1 MGRLWSIQGLPI
13 QSCHGMVETPH
24 GVDFSVFLHSS
35 SACTYTSSQAY
46 LLPQV
51 IHQCSALLEG
61 LVAGIHA
68 EGKLGVA
75 LGVLMGTEDLGGG
88 RQRLQLGEGCP
99 HLLSIAL
106 KHAAAA
112 HGKQRVACT
121 AQTALVKAGRK
132 RTEERE
138 CVMSRV

>member
-13 QSCHGMVETPH
+13 QSCHGMVETPR
-24 GVDFSVFLHSS
+24 GVDFPFLFYSS

-61 LVAGIHA
+61 LVVGIHA
-68 EGKLGVA
+68 EGKLGIA
-75 LGVLMGTEDLGGG
+75 LGVLMGTEHLGGG
-88 RQRLQLGEGCP
+88 RQRLQLGEGGP

-106 KHAAAA
+106 EHATTA

-121 AQTALVKAGRK
+121 AQTALVKAGPRGVT
-132 RTEERE
+132 R
-138 CVMSRV
+138 MQS